1 MCGAIQRM
9 QEFLSNKITH
19 YCTLLHT
26 HIQHTQHTY
35 THTHT
40 YIRTYIQEDEKEQ
53 NRRLAAVEKE
63 RKDLE
68 KEEVKRKRGS
78 EREAK
83 ERLRQEE
90 ILSKENKKLILK
102 CTKDKR
108 KSESIDRNKVRAV
121 YRKDFSS
128 ELKRVRSDAVV
139 TVLQCFDAEETVQEQ
154 VEHTRYFLNSSND
167 PDFDTDTE
175 ESDRKMKLAALFST
189 LPSCD
194 KEFLR
199 PPDSSSQVKNGI
211 SSIHGPGSF
220 AETHN
225 TSSDTAATSS
235 YAYIGTAE
243 PVIWDDVFQ
252 ASTCLGVFSE
262 RLQLQVPLTLEGL
275 VKRIAHIS
283 LAGEASS
290 SSFSS
295 SSSTSSASSSS
306 TSSSST
312 STSSSS
318 FSSSSRNHDPSS
330 SSSLVLNAHVPG
342 ESFTSENAPVGSS
355 TAHERNGSSHTHSYL
370 DSNISTDTIVKHK
383 VLVDADHASSS
394 IKIEIKHDVA
404 VTQEFKEIEKEVVG
418 KIDTEVKEVGVIDG
432 RSGVEYVKEEKIKC
446 DMMMDVEDHRSNA
459 VIPDRVGREEGDRE
473 SSSSVDQVTPSLP
486 SAVVTTVVLEAADVL
501 EEIKADVLEGIKAEE
516 TQESGGIKEEV
527 KEENSS
533 DLTAPPVQ
541 VINVTFRFIFC
552 DDLYAAPLSHL
563 SLLSLLSLFSLLSH
577 PLSPFSLF
585 SCLPYLTLIHT
596 SLHCTTL
603 LHCIVHYYMSNARC

>member
-1 MCGAIQRM
+1 M
-9 QEFLSNKITH
+9 ITH
-19 YCTLLHT
+19 NCNLSHTHSHSHT
-26 HIQHTQHTY
+26 HIH
-35 THTHT
+35 THTH
-40 YIRTYIQEDEKEQ
+40 IQEDEKEQ

-175 ESDRKMKLAALFST
+175 ESDRKTKLAALFST

-199 PPDSSSQVKNGI
+199 PQESSLQLKNGI
-211 SSIHGPGSF
+211 SSSHGPGSC
-220 AETHN
+220 AETQSTPIDTAT
-225 TSSDTAATSS
+225 TSSD
-235 YAYIGTAE
+235 AYIGTAE

-252 ASTCLGVFSE
+252 ASTCLSVFSE

-290 SSFSS
+290 SSSS
-295 SSSTSSASSSS
+295 SSA
-306 TSSSST
+306 
-312 STSSSS
+312 
-318 FSSSSRNHDPSS
+318 RNQDPSS
-330 SSSLVLNAHVPG
+330 SSAQVLNAHVPG
-342 ESFTSENAPVGSS
+342 EPIKSENAPVGSS
-355 TAHERNGSSHTHSYL
+355 TVHERNGSSHSHSYL
-370 DSNISTDTIVKHK
+370 DSNSNFNTQEQEQAIDTIVKHGED
-383 VLVDADHASSS
+383 DAHHTSSS
-394 IKIEIKHDVA
+394 VKIEIKDDVA
-404 VTQEFKEIEKEVVG
+404 VTQELKEVEQ
-418 KIDTEVKEVGVIDG
+418 EVVEKLDSEEKGVGVIDG
-432 RSGVEYVKEEKIKC
+432 SSRVEDVKVEKMKC
-446 DMMMDVEDHRSNA
+446 DMMMDVEDHGSNE
-459 VIPDRVGREEGDRE
+459 VVTDREGREEGGRE
-473 SSSSVDQVTPSLP
+473 RSSSGDQVTPSLP
-486 SAVVTTVVLEAADVL
+486 SVVAASVVLEAADLPIEVKA
-501 EEIKADVLEGIKAEE
+501 EEVVGSGETKEGIKVE
-516 TQESGGIKEEV
+516 I

-541 VINVTFRFIFC
+541 VINVTFFSNLITI
-552 DDLYAAPLSHL
+552 YM
-563 SLLSLLSLFSLLSH
+563 LLLPILLI
-577 PLSPFSLF
+577 P
-585 SCLPYLTLIHT
+585 
-596 SLHCTTL
+596 SLHSSLVYST
-603 LHCIVHYYMSNARC
+603 